1 MRPLLQNPVARP
13 YVLLVVILLI
23 LVAFGGN
30 RVLAPAIAY
39 SVLQQFSVLG
49 PVALALG
56 ITMMLRHFDLS
67 VAGMLGAAG
76 CLAVIFGGDAPL
88 PGLLVAIAFGMA
100 SGAFLGA
107 VIVRLRLSSIGVTL
121 GGLLVLNGFA
131 YVVTGNREIGFPRL
145 DVTRFVD
152 FAYLNAFSP
161 RFLAALVLF
170 AIAGAIMSWT
180 RLGRDVLACGSDP
193 RAAKTAGVSVEWI
206 VVGAFTVSGAMTA
219 MAGGLLSYSLAAAS
233 PSGLA
238 DVLVPAAAAAIIG
251 GVSLGGGRGHP
262 VGIAGGVLVLCLLR
276 TGLTALG
283 VPPFIHDIATGGVLL
298 VVGLLDGGD
307 LSRRIAE
314 AARLFAKREV

>member
-193 RAAKTAGVSVEWI
+193 EGGKNRRRFGRMDRGW
-206 VVGAFTVSGAMTA
+206 AFTVSGAMTA

-251 GVSLGGGRGHP
+251 GVSPRRGQGAPGRHRGRRARALP
-262 VGIAGGVLVLCLLR
+262 VADR
-276 TGLTALG
+276 TDRPGR
-283 VPPFIHDIATGGVLL
+283 PPLHT
-298 VVGLLDGGD
+298 
-307 LSRRIAE
+307 
-314 AARLFAKREV
+314 